1 MSRTVPDRAHHL
13 AVRLDRLFAADTK
26 ETYLPDTIT
35 QVRAIL
41 ARTLRELEQA
51 IDNPSVTSALRGLG
65 SLFGLD
71 DDGATARTKP
81 ASRGEAAAKPKRV
94 TAPRAST
101 ARAARVAEQKTAH
114 ANPRTRTPAT
124 PKATST
130 PRASSSAPQ
139 ARTGGRRDQ
148 LLALVVAEPGIT
160 LAQAAKQFGLKD
172 ATGLYAIA
180 RHLQADGLVR
190 KNGVELHPTAKAQQ
204 K

>member
-1 MSRTVPDRAHHL
+1 M
-13 AVRLDRLFAADTK
+13 
-26 ETYLPDTIT
+26 PDTIT
-35 QVRAIL
+35 QVRTIL

-81 ASRGEAAAKPKRV
+81 ASRGQAAAKPKP
-94 TAPRAST
+94 APATPST
-101 ARAARVAEQKTAH
+101 ARTARLAEQKTAQ
-114 ANPRTRTPAT
+114 ANPRTRTPAA
-124 PKATST
+124 PKAATT

-148 LLALVVAEPGIT
+148 LLALVVAKPGIT
-160 LAQAAKQFGLKD
+160 LAQAAKQFGLKN